1 MIRKTLRAM
10 LAALLLGCFWGLAA
24 QSASARAPRP
34 VLQLLQRHDLQQ
46 RPARRCRCYV
56 SPRPTPPSVGH
67 TYITYQPLLPQEFL
81 YHHHRKYYKHHRDG
95 GGFTTACVRYH

>member
-1 MIRKTLRAM
+1 MVRKTLRAM

-24 QSASARAPRP
+24 QSASAAHPDLFYNYYNGTTCNGAGTP
-34 VLQLLQRHDLQQ
+34 VQM
-46 RPARRCRCYV
+46 YV
-56 SPRPTPPSVGH
+56 SPLPTPPWVGH